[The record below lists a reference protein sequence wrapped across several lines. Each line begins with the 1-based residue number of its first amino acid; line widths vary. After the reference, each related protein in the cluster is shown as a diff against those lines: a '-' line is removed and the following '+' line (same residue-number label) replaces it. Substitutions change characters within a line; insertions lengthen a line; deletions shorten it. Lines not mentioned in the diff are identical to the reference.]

1 MLKIFRKHK
10 RTIFI
15 SSCFFIF
22 ILYLIFPLNF
32 DTKIYL
38 EAAQRADMVGGFPT
52 NVIQAWEH
60 KYLLNRLLF
69 YFLYKIA
76 KLIFPLNNI
85 ILFECVIKI
94 IYGLLCYAIIK
105 WFSKST
111 KSFFEKYHIS
121 EPTVFFILYIVIF
134 ASDIYF
140 SLQTEMTALLLTLI
154 SIIFVLKDTPYHKL
168 LAAFTISTL
177 FWLKGVTLLYS
188 VIVLVV
194 MLLANHKKSDIVFTI
209 CCSFGFLILELF
221 CVFCFVP
228 TEATNMYLATKYLS
242 GNTLKIDI
250 RMFLIEALYMYKFS
264 FVSLIMFFINI
275 TNHVKTKSFKLLIGE
290 ISCWMLLLI
299 GVYIQHM
306 RYHYQIGLMIPA
318 ILLSTFIF
326 IYYKDKKF
334 INIKKLT
341 PLILFLNVMLIAN
354 IVSESILAIEI
365 HKVTLHNAKQASI
378 LEKEIPDLKNDEI
391 LYIGNGLTSYY
402 INAPSYT
409 NYTTTIFLANHNN
422 FYLQSEHINNLKEYI
437 QEYNGKYIIIDQTE
451 LFDKFRI
458 SDDIWEFIEKN
469 YHYKQSTGIN
479 IYETESNE
487 YSIIFEKN
495 T

>member
-1 MLKIFRKHK
+1 
-10 RTIFI
+10 
-15 SSCFFIF
+15 
-22 ILYLIFPLNF
+22 
-32 DTKIYL
+32 
-38 EAAQRADMVGGFPT
+38 
-52 NVIQAWEH
+52 
-60 KYLLNRLLF
+60 
-69 YFLYKIA
+69 
-76 KLIFPLNNI
+76 
-85 ILFECVIKI
+85 
-94 IYGLLCYAIIK
+94 
-105 WFSKST
+105 
-111 KSFFEKYHIS
+111 
-121 EPTVFFILYIVIF
+121 
-134 ASDIYF
+134 
-140 SLQTEMTALLLTLI
+140 MTALLLTLI